1 MGLRLPRL
9 RCLIL
14 LAALG
19 ICSLLALP
27 GGSGAAEDRE
37 APRIKLTY
45 PQRQDFTGGKWVLVR
60 MRSNEQAT
68 AVASGQL
75 EVGSGS
81 PRKYGREI
89 WGLYGIERQVA
100 RGAKVAL
107 RLRVPQKTR
116 EAAQKALGRG
126 EKAIVKVT
134 VDAEDAAGNRSGA
147 IVAVIR
153 PKG

>member
-9 RCLIL
+9 RYLLL

-19 ICSLLALP
+19 TGSLALVAT
-27 GGSGAAEDRE
+27 SGAAEDRE

-45 PQRQDFTGGKWVLVR
+45 PPRQEFSAGRVLVR
-60 MRSNEQAT
+60 VRSNEPALT
-68 AVASGQL
+68 IASGQL
-75 EVGSGS
+75 EIGSG
-81 PRKYGREI
+81 PTKTNGREI
-89 WGLYGIERQVA
+89 WGLYGVERQVS

-107 RLRVPQKTR
+107 RLRWPQRSR
-116 EAAQKALGRG
+116 EAAEQALGRG
-126 EKAIVKVT
+126 EKAVVKVT

-153 PKG
+153 PKR